1 LWQYVFLKW
10 ERCKVL
16 DGSGDIPTSPPKPM
30 DKSTFRCLANLKEI
44 RLEKLAKGFFCE
56 NDNFEGVSIQ
66 RREAR
71 DEVHVQIYKASKE
84 EGCYVK

>member
-1 LWQYVFLKW
+1 
-10 ERCKVL
+10 
-16 DGSGDIPTSPPKPM
+16 M

-84 EGCYVK
+84 EGCYVKWDNDSFWSYEVKANNWLFLGRP